1 MRAERYLAVLRKRGV
16 IFVLK
21 DVTLGQFF
29 PGNSL
34 LHRADPRSKLIL
46 TVLYIITLFIAS
58 NIISF
63 AILLFFSLLM
73 ILISNISVR
82 VILKGF
88 KPVIF
93 ILMFT
98 FLINVFFTK
107 GETVLF
113 NAGFLTVYAEGLY
126 KAFIM
131 SLRILMLINVTCLLM
146 SYTTSP
152 IMLTDAIEQL
162 FAPLKR
168 IKVPVHEFAMMM
180 TIALRFIPTL
190 IEETDKIMN
199 AQKTRGADFSEGG
212 LIKKAKALIP
222 VLVPLFV
229 SSFRRADELAVAME
243 CRCYRGG
250 EGRTRMTT
258 LHYTRTDL
266 ALATMF
272 VVITASV
279 IVANIYLPIM
289 SF

>member
-1 MRAERYLAVLRKRGV
+1 M
-16 IFVLK
+16 LK

-29 PGNSL
+29 PGESP
-34 LHRADPRSKLIL
+34 LHRADPRAKLIL
-46 TVLYIITLFIAS
+46 TVLYIVTLFLAS

-63 AILLFFSLLM
+63 GILFAFSVSM
-73 ILISNISVR
+73 IILSRISLR

-88 KPVIF
+88 KPVLF
-93 ILMFT
+93 ILLFT
-98 FLINVFFTK
+98 FVINIFFTK
-107 GETVLF
+107 GETAILDL
-113 NAGFLTVYAEGLY
+113 GFATLYLEGIY

-131 SLRILMLINVTCLLM
+131 SGRILMLINVTSLLM

-162 FAPLKR
+162 FSPLKK
-168 IKVPVHEFAMMM
+168 IKLPVHEFAMMM

-199 AQKTRGADFSEGG
+199 AQKTRGADFAEGG

-250 EGRTRMTT
+250 QGRTRMTK
-258 LHYTRTDL
+258 LRYSSLDL
-266 ALATMF
+266 LLVFAFLIIFAG
-272 VVITASV
+272 VILV
-279 IVANIYLPIM
+279 NIYLPIL

>member
-1 MRAERYLAVLRKRGV
+1 M
-16 IFVLK
+16 LK

-29 PGNSL
+29 PGESL
-34 LHRADPRSKLIL
+34 LHKADPRAKLIL
-46 TVLYIITLFIAS
+46 TLIYIITLFLAN
-58 NIISF
+58 NIIAF
-63 AILLFFSLLM
+63 GILFLFSVVM
-73 ILISNISVR
+73 VIVSRISVK

-88 KPVIF
+88 KPVLF
-93 ILMFT
+93 ILLFT
-98 FLINVFFTK
+98 FLINMFFTK
-107 GETVLF
+107 GEILIFDV
-113 NAGFLTVYAEGLY
+113 GFVSLYAEGIY
-126 KAFIM
+126 RAFVM
-131 SLRILMLINVTCLLM
+131 SLRILMLINITCLLM

-152 IMLTDAIEQL
+152 IMLTDAIEL
-162 FAPLKR
+162 LLAPLKR

-212 LIKKAKALIP
+212 LVKKARSLIP

-258 LHYTRTDL
+258 LHYSARDAIL
-266 ALATMF
+266 F
-272 VVITASV
+272 VSFIILSCAVILS
-279 IVANIYLPIM
+279 NIYLSHFSI
-289 SF
+289 